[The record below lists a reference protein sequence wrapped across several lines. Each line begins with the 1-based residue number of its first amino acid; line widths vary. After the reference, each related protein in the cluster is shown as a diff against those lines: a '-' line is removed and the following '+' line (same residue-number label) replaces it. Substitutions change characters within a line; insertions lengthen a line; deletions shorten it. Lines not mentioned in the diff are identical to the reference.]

1 MYEILIRFDADDKFQ
16 GGQSIDKF
24 GDPARAIAAQDWP
37 AICGAIDAAS
47 LARCDQLRAELAALK
62 TSTDAF
68 RAHATQSTHA
78 ARDAI
83 ANTTLD
89 DAATVAA
96 IAQIVE
102 SVLTP
107 ERDRKLAAALD
118 SRAKLDAE
126 IAALGG

>member
-1 MYEILIRFDADDKFQ
+1 MAEEIYLSRGKRYAIDVI
-16 GGQSIDKF
+16 GQA
-24 GDPARAIAAQDWP
+24 PRAITAEDFE
-37 AICGAIDAAS
+37 AS
-47 LARCDQLRAELAALK
+47 ALVIMQTEVDELSAELATKSAELAALK
-62 TSTDAF
+62 SSADAF

-118 SRAKLDAE
+118 SRAKLDAQ